1 MVLGVALGLV
11 FGIAQLLGGVSAD
24 QPDQAS
30 PVRAAPTVTP
40 SPSQPLPTQDAVPA
54 PAGTEKQSGTKNKKK
69 KRKADRKPEPLAVPT
84 GPCRPEEIVAT
95 PQVVGDAYAGSTV
108 RFRVE
113 LTTLETPACTWTASA
128 TSMVVKLTSGEDR
141 IWSSQDCPAA
151 VPSEPVVVRAK
162 VPANVE
168 VSWRGQRSDSSCSR
182 TTAWAQPGWYHVE
195 SAAFGAEPTDL
206 QFELKEPVPATI
218 TAEPKQ
224 KKKRGK
230 RD

>member
-11 FGIAQLLGGVSAD
+11 FGIARVLGGVSAD
-24 QPDQAS
+24 EPDQAS

-40 SPSQPLPTQDAVPA
+40 SPSQPQPTQDAVPS
-54 PAGTEKQSGTKNKKK
+54 PAGTDEQSRKGKKK
-69 KRKADRKPEPLAVPT
+69 KRKADREPEPLAMPT
-84 GPCRPEEIVAT
+84 GPCRAEEIVAT

-113 LTTLETPACTWTASA
+113 LTTLETPACTWTASP

-151 VPSEPVVVRAK
+151 VPSEQVVVRAK
-162 VPANVE
+162 VPATVD
-168 VSWRGQRSDSSCSR
+168 VGWRGQRSDASCSR

-224 KKKRGK
+224 NK
-230 RD
+230 RDKRD